1 MRTGKLCVFF
11 GVLLLLASRS
21 LAADAPPDPNAKLIA
36 ELRGEGEAIQRSAQE
51 WDAAHAQLLAALLPK
66 LGSDNLDERQN
77 AQQPYQ
83 AICWRAARPGADAE
97 RAAATKAIAARLA
110 PDLPEAT
117 LTFLL
122 AQLENIGRAES
133 VDAVAALLDHASPLV
148 RERARCALQK
158 NSAPEASA
166 RLRAALAKA
175 EDPAWRIAL
184 INALGTRQDKA
195 SVAPLIKLA
204 ADKDEAVRS
213 AAVEALAR
221 IGDKAAATAIADASK
236 AAATVR
242 GWNAAMNSYLLLADK
257 LCAQGDKAPALAM
270 YRKLLDAKGYVRCAA
285 IIGVGRAG
293 GAAELD
299 MIFRAL
305 ADEEAK
311 VRGAAMEALG
321 VMPAGEVTQALTAR
335 LRTADPAMK
344 TGILRVLAQRS
355 DKAGLPAFLAA
366 AEDPNEGV
374 RVAAY
379 EGLAA
384 LKDPKA
390 ADVLVAA
397 LVKAKDKEMEAARN
411 GVNAIPGDE
420 VSAALTQALATAVP
434 AARIEIVRCLALR
447 GSRVTPTLLKAAE
460 DADAGVRAE
469 SLKALTDIADD
480 KALPLFVRLLVK
492 ATEPTEIGAAEKA
505 ITAIARRVGDPD
517 KCAEPLLAAYA
528 QAPAPARA
536 TLLRELGRIGGAKAL
551 GAVRTALKDQD
562 AQTQEA
568 AFRTLAD
575 WPDGSAAPDLIEIA
589 KSSAPLARRVLA
601 LRGYVRA
608 IGLLTDRP
616 ADETVKMYEDAMA
629 AAQRPEDKKMVLGGM
644 AGVASLGALK
654 MAQKCVG
661 DAALHDE
668 ALLAEVKI
676 ARSLIGSH
684 RDEAVAALR
693 QAIAE
698 AKNPQVAKEAQEA
711 INMAEKFQDYITAWQ
726 VAGPFVK
733 EGAEGP
739 GLFDVVFPP
748 EKPDAKGVAWKVM
761 PVGTTPDRPWLLE
774 LDKVLGGNDRAAYL
788 QTRIYSPKKQQ
799 ARFEMGSDDG
809 IKVWLNGKV
818 VHANNATRPNSPGS
832 DQARVTLE
840 EGWNTVLMKITQ
852 GGGEWSACLRVRA
865 PDGAKLEGIRAQVDG
880 K

>member
-1 MRTGKLCVFF
+1 MRPCRLLGFVAVA
-11 GVLLLLASRS
+11 VLGFSS
-21 LAADAPPDPNAKLIA
+21 LAVAAEPAVVDALIK
-36 ELRGEGEAIQRSAQE
+36 ELRGEGAAEKRAPQELEAAYGKVI
-51 WDAAHAQLLAALLPK
+51 DALLPK
-66 LGSDNLDERQN
+66 IGSDNIPERQG
-77 AQQPYQ
+77 PSETLQ
-83 AICWRAARPGADAE
+83 AICWRASRPGAEAE
-97 RAAATKAIAARLA
+97 RAAVSKAITARLA
-110 PDLPEAT
+110 TDLPKPARIW
-117 LTFLL
+117 LTKQLL
-122 AQLENIGRAES
+122 HIGRAES
-133 VDAVAALLDHASPLV
+133 VNALAAELTDKDPEV
-148 RERARCALQK
+148 RDWARRALS
-158 NSAPEASA
+158 NNPAPEASEKLA
-166 RLRAALAKA
+166 AALQAA
-175 EDPAWRIAL
+175 ETPDLRIAL
-184 INALGTRQDKA
+184 INALGYR
-195 SVAPLIKLA
+195 
-204 ADKDEAVRS
+204 R
-213 AAVEALAR
+213 
-221 IGDKAAATAIADASK
+221 DKAAAPALIKQLDAADDAVRVAACEALALTGAPSATDAL
-236 AAATVR
+236 AAAMDKGSPRARTM
-242 GWNAAMNSYLLLADK
+242 ATDSYLLLADK

-305 ADEEAK
+305 ADEDAK

-469 SLKALTDIADD
+469 SLKALTDIVDD

-654 MAQKCVG
+654 MAQKCLG
-661 DAALHDE
+661 DAALRDE